1 METIGNKTATLFPTV
16 SNACSLK
23 RDWSSQT
30 VEPAK
35 PIRRP
40 AAQASVSR
48 WRSPTAPRASSILPR
63 ITGALKHLV
72 AKPDRRDE
80 MLLLTNS
87 NLMGRERFSER
98 QAAVLNAAAR
108 LAEAATLP
116 ETDIV
121 RDAAIQRF
129 EFTFELVWKTLQLY
143 LEHEGLESGG
153 PRAVLKRAF
162 VMRLIPDQDEAD
174 VWLRM
179 LDDRNLTSHAYDE
192 TLAVRIYT
200 RIVQDYAPRLA
211 QMAEKIQTLGW
222 D

>member
-1 METIGNKTATLFPTV
+1 M
-16 SNACSLK
+16 
-23 RDWSSQT
+23 
-30 VEPAK
+30 
-35 PIRRP
+35 
-40 AAQASVSR
+40 
-48 WRSPTAPRASSILPR
+48 TAPRARSIFPR
-63 ITGALKHLV
+63 IAGALKDLV

-80 MLLLTNS
+80 KLVLTNS

-108 LAEAATLP
+108 LAEAAALP

-143 LEHEGLESGG
+143 LEHEGLESSG

-200 RIVQDYAPRLA
+200 RIVHDYAPRLA
-211 QMAEKIQTLGW
+211 QMAKKIQTLRW